1 MVLKLNTSHTDQRMK
16 TLSDDAKL
24 GFSARVILLLKIVL
38 HGFQNTYYTS
48 PKGAPGRNHEI
59 VIFKTEEKM
68 DQAVSLIGIIYGKSK
83 QQVGLNI

>member
-1 MVLKLNTSHTDQRMK
+1 MVSK
-16 TLSDDAKL
+16 
-24 GFSARVILLLKIVL
+24 
-38 HGFQNTYYTS
+38 NTYYTS